1 MGEPVSHIIQ
11 DLVEQDVLAVVRV
24 ELLLVLSTL
33 CRTHNPAV
41 GPATQG
47 KRDNLPYFKSW
58 KEKDKKKLVNS
69 WRIAPPP
76 PHAHVQNVSMA
87 SRWDF
92 FIVKNKH
99 LFFLECVCCT
109 HTQD

>member
-11 DLVEQDVLAVVRV
+11 DLVEQDILAVVRV

-47 KRDNLPYFKSW
+47 ERGIL
-58 KEKDKKKLVNS
+58 
-69 WRIAPPP
+69 
-76 PHAHVQNVSMA
+76 
-87 SRWDF
+87 
-92 FIVKNKH
+92 
-99 LFFLECVCCT
+99 
-109 HTQD
+109 